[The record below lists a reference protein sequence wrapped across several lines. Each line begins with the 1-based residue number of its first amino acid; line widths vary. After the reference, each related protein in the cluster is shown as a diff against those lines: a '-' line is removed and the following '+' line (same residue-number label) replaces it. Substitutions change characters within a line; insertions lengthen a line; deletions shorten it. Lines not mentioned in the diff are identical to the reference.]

1 MCMKYI
7 YMSLILIVN
16 VSIKIVH
23 FSINVG
29 GFVADDENMFPQI
42 AISWVIVANVT

>member
-1 MCMKYI
+1 MKYI

-23 FSINVG
+23 FSINVVLEG
-29 GFVADDENMFPQI
+29 LLQMMKTCFPR
-42 AISWVIVANVT
+42 